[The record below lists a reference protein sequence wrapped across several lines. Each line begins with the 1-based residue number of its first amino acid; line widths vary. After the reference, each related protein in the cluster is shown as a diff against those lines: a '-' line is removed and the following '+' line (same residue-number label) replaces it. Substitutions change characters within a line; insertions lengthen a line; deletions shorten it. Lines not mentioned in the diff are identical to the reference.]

1 MSIKSGQLRSIPMH
15 LITIAFLFID
25 IYICSIFK
33 LKSFKMNIR
42 KTTSESFTCAFC
54 KIYGDS
60 PYFKSNDQF
69 KRRGPRFI
77 TSYCL
82 LALVCPYCLLML

>member
-1 MSIKSGQLRSIPMH
+1 MSIKSGQLRRIPMH

-42 KTTSESFTCAFC
+42 KTTSERFTCAFC

-60 PYFKSNDQF
+60 PNFKSNGQF
-69 KRRGPRFI
+69 IIF
-77 TSYCL
+77 
-82 LALVCPYCLLML
+82 